1 MLVYIKTYAR
11 SKMIWELQYG
21 PLYLCRHGLF
31 DDSILDLIDKYFVE
45 CGNILDRIFLFH
57 TSECDLHISHLEL
70 FLFNEVPHGL
80 LPEIDHTKTFE
91 PCLGKACMRSV
102 E

>member
-1 MLVYIKTYAR
+1 M
-11 SKMIWELQYG
+11 
-21 PLYLCRHGLF
+21 
-31 DDSILDLIDKYFVE
+31 IDKYFVE
-45 CGNILDRIFLFH
+45 CGNVLDQIFLFH
-57 TSECDLHISHLEL
+57 TSECDLHISHLEF

-91 PCLGKACMRSV
+91 PACMRSV